1 MLFVS
6 PVLHEWREGSKLGPA
21 DEQFLCPA
29 IFPTATPVAT
39 NVRTKVDIPWKG
51 KTTLMTTTEIEA
63 HYDRYTHKSDCASP
77 NLPMLT
83 AGISSE
89 HFLDPQR

>member
-6 PVLHEWREGSKLGPA
+6 PVLHEWRESPKLGPA

-29 IFPTATPVAT
+29 ILPAATSIAT

-51 KTTLMTTTEIEA
+51 KTTLMTTTEIIMI
-63 HYDRYTHKSDCASP
+63 HIHITV
-77 NLPMLT
+77 
-83 AGISSE
+83 
-89 HFLDPQR
+89 